1 MPLLPRVRRFAAR
14 HDLWQQGTRVL
25 AAVSGGSDSVAML
38 FLLHE
43 LQARGDLEL
52 AAVAHVNHQMR
63 SVAGEDEAFCRA
75 LATRLG
81 IPFASTSVDVPAL
94 ARSRKQS
101 LELAARIAR
110 HAYLAELRATLGAD
124 VVATAHTRDDQAET
138 VLMRLMRGTGSKGLA
153 GILPRRQFR
162 VRPVLCASRAELRD
176 YLHARNEGWRDD
188 ETNLDVTNPRNRV
201 RHELLPYLQRHFNPE
216 IQLALA
222 RTAET
227 LAAED
232 AWLDRITAAA
242 CLDVIERT
250 PSEFAVQVDRLRLFP
265 EAVQRRILHR
275 ALAESLGRA
284 PSHHDVVSLLGRM
297 EHFRGKWVLVNKP
310 AAPFRLELAV
320 PGEVRTGAGW
330 LVQAELFD
338 TPQRCTPRADVAQI
352 DAATVTGTLVVRS
365 RRPGDR
371 LRPVGLGGT
380 KKLQDVL
387 VDRKVS
393 RHDRANVP
401 IVTDA
406 TERIIWVAGHVLGEE
421 FRVTERTKAVIILN
435 LRRI

>member
-14 HDLWQQGTRVL
+14 HDLWQPGTRVV

-38 FLLHE
+38 FLLHD

-63 SVAGEDEAFCRA
+63 SVSGEDEAFCGS

-101 LELAARIAR
+101 LELAARVAR

-162 VRPVLCASRAELRD
+162 VRPVLCASRAELRG
-176 YLHARNEGWRDD
+176 YLQARNEAWRDD
-188 ETNLDVTNPRNRV
+188 ETNADVTNPRNRV
-201 RHELLPYLQRHFNPE
+201 RHELLPYLQRHFNPG
-216 IQLALA
+216 IQMALA

-250 PSEFAVQVDRLRLFP
+250 PSEFAVQVDRLRVFP
-265 EAVQRRILHR
+265 EAVQRRVLHR
-275 ALAESLGRA
+275 ALAETLGRA
-284 PSHHDVVSLLGRM
+284 PSHEDVVSLLGRM
-297 EHFRGKWVLVNKP
+297 EHFHGKWVLVHKP

-320 PGEVRTGAGW
+320 PGEVRTEAGW
-330 LVQAELFD
+330 LVRAEPFD

-352 DAATVTGTLVVRS
+352 DAAAVTGTLVVRS

-371 LRPVGLGGT
+371 LKPVGLGGT

-393 RHDRANVP
+393 RHERANVP

-421 FRVTERTKAVIILN
+421 FRVTERTKSVIILN